1 MMWWQWL
8 AIGYILGSA
17 VTTLM
22 VHITKDAPD
31 DVAASEPE
39 QRKMI
44 DISILRHAEKVKQK
58 MRGDR

>member
-8 AIGYILGSA
+8 AIGYILGST

-31 DVAASEPE
+31 DVAAPNPE
-39 QRKMI
+39 QTEMNI
-44 DISILRHAEKVKQK
+44 FSIPRGEQK
-58 MRGDR
+58 CKR